1 MTTEHPRNSE
11 EAPPNKPNPQENP
24 SGSSQDQSEILA
36 SVSAYLLIVAGE
48 LLQQDQLLA
57 GRIQASDLV
66 QETFAGILS
75 DPQFGDLSRSQQ
87 FDGLDVDKLTTRMWL
102 KLNELGRKVR
112 AAKRNAQ
119 REQPLPLRDSDSDKP
134 LGPSPDDSSSSDAQ
148 DSAEPKLPSSS
159 GPERKAMQSEDIA
172 TTLTALGKLPPDYQ
186 KVIQMHSLQQMSFAE
201 IAPHMDRSEDAV
213 KKLWQRAMAK
223 LQQHLRE
230 P

>member
-57 GRIQASDLV
+57 GRIQARDLV

-87 FDGLDVDKLTTRMWL
+87 FDGLDVDTLTTPWL

-119 REQPLPLRDSDSDKP
+119 REQLLPLRDSDSDKP
-134 LGPSPDDSSSSDAQ
+134 LGPT
-148 DSAEPKLPSSS
+148 E
-159 GPERKAMQSEDIA
+159 
-172 TTLTALGKLPPDYQ
+172 
-186 KVIQMHSLQQMSFAE
+186 
-201 IAPHMDRSEDAV
+201 
-213 KKLWQRAMAK
+213 
-223 LQQHLRE
+223 
-230 P
+230 